1 MLPTRLVARVR
12 RHDDQRVAPAVVTT
26 LATLLAAACWVVVAT
41 GTVGP
46 VADPL
51 ASPAAPGVPVRW
63 GVAHPVAFLG
73 WWTATL
79 GALFVPG
86 FAYRFRDY
94 ARALD
99 GTPTGRA
106 GHLLAFGVA
115 SLSVLAA
122 TGVVVLALG
131 ALVALPSL
139 LGPVL
144 AGGVAVVGGWRRLAT
159 TRRERRGCCPRCRG
173 PFPAELATLGA
184 SARRGARFGA
194 RTLRGEWVV
203 VVFVLAVG
211 ATSVP
216 WLALL
221 TAVLAVESVPGFGD
235 DVEVAVGVSALLGGT
250 VALLGASPA
259 VV

>member
-1 MLPTRLVARVR
+1 MLPTRLAARVR
-12 RHDDQRVAPAVVTT
+12 RHRDQRVGPVVTT

-41 GTVGP
+41 GAVGP
-46 VADPL
+46 VADPP
-51 ASPAAPGVPVRW
+51 ASAAPGVSVQW
-63 GVAHPVAFLG
+63 GLAHPVAFVG
-73 WWTATL
+73 WWAATL

-99 GTPTGRA
+99 GTPAGHA
-106 GHLLAFGVA
+106 GHLLAFGAA
-115 SLSVLAA
+115 SLSVLVA

-131 ALVALPSL
+131 TLVDLPL
-139 LGPVL
+139 VLGPLL
-144 AGGVAVVGGWRRLAT
+144 AGTAAALAGWRRLAT

-184 SARRGARFGA
+184 SVRRGARFGA
-194 RTLRGEWVV
+194 RTLRGEWAV
-203 VVFVLAVG
+203 VVFLLAVG
-211 ATSVP
+211 ATSLS

-235 DVEVAVGVSALLGGT
+235 DVGVAVGVLALGGGS
-250 VALLGASPA
+250 VVLLGASLT